1 MTTDDPAVPGPGDP
15 APETSAAPPT
25 TSTPAGTTPG
35 EAPQSAA
42 PPTEAPPITAPP
54 SPKPVVTPPGATLG
68 AEARAARAAHVAER
82 AHPTPPA
89 PLAPGAVPPPP
100 PGAGQDPTDAPRH
113 HVVVGVTGAGPAPA
127 AAPVAAAGPAP
138 TTGPAP
144 TSDTPPTLP
153 DATEPEAD
161 VFPAAA
167 PPRRVGIGAHLLG
180 ILVGLVAGPVAVLV
194 AGLGESRIVLAYTP
208 PQTAWIDALGTTLVA
223 LGALLL
229 IVVVLLG
236 LWTAT
241 VPITAG
247 AVVTAAGL
255 TFLIVPERAY
265 TEVLRLFRT
274 DANALTVG
282 QLDLQGVSGVVL
294 LLGVLLLAAGIAIA
308 VARRGGRRYGRL
320 LAAAAPP
327 A

>member
-1 MTTDDPAVPGPGDP
+1 MSTDDPAVPGPGDP
-15 APETSAAPPT
+15 TPETSAAPPT
-25 TSTPAGTTPG
+25 TSAPADTTPG
-35 EAPQSAA
+35 EAPQVAA
-42 PPTEAPPITAPP
+42 PPTTAPP
-54 SPKPVVTPPGATLG
+54 TTAPPRATPVVTPPGATLG

-89 PLAPGAVPPPP
+89 PLAPGAIPAPL
-100 PGAGQDPTDAPRH
+100 PGAGQDPADAQRH

-127 AAPVAAAGPAP
+127 AAPAAGP
-138 TTGPAP
+138 TPA
-144 TSDTPPTLP
+144 TDTPPTLP
-153 DATEPEAD
+153 DAAEPEAD

-320 LAAAAPP
+320 LAAATPP

>member
-1 MTTDDPAVPGPGDP
+1 MSTDDQAVPGPGDP
-15 APETSAAPPT
+15 TPETSAAPPT
-25 TSTPAGTTPG
+25 TSAPTDATPDDATPD
-35 EAPQSAA
+35 EAPQAAAPPVAA
-42 PPTEAPPITAPP
+42 PPTTAPP
-54 SPKPVVTPPGATLG
+54 RATPVVTPPVVTPPGATLG

-89 PLAPGAVPPPP
+89 PLAPGAIPAPP
-100 PGAGQDPTDAPRH
+100 PGAAQAPADAQRH

-127 AAPVAAAGPAP
+127 AAPAAGPAP
-138 TTGPAP
+138 A
-144 TSDTPPTLP
+144 SDTLP
-153 DATEPEAD
+153 DAAEPEVD
-161 VFPAAA
+161 VFPAAE

-180 ILVGLVAGPVAVLV
+180 VLVGLVAGPVAVLV

-229 IVVVLLG
+229 IIVVLLG

-320 LAAAAPP
+320 LAAATPP

>member
-1 MTTDDPAVPGPGDP
+1 MSTDDLAVPGPGDP
-15 APETSAAPPT
+15 TPETSAAPPT
-25 TSTPAGTTPG
+25 TSTPADATPG
-35 EAPQSAA
+35 EAPEVAA
-42 PPTEAPPITAPP
+42 PPVATPPVTAPP
-54 SPKPVVTPPGATLG
+54 VAAPPRATPVVTPPGATLG
-68 AEARAARAAHVAER
+68 AEARAARAAHLAER

-100 PGAGQDPTDAPRH
+100 PDAALDPADAPRH

-127 AAPVAAAGPAP
+127 AAPAAGPAP
-138 TTGPAP
+138 AT
-144 TSDTPPTLP
+144 DTPPTLP
-153 DATEPEAD
+153 DAAEPEAD
-161 VFPAAA
+161 VFPAAE
-167 PPRRVGIGAHLLG
+167 PPRRAGIGAHLLG

-247 AVVTAAGL
+247 AVVTTAGL
-255 TFLIVPERAY
+255 TFLIIPERAY

-320 LAAAAPP
+320 LAAATPP